1 MNNMPEELISNI
13 LHAGSEENARKAID
27 IYTAQIEEAV
37 LEKINN
43 TDFFRWSEKTR
54 DLIKKEIFST
64 FFIEQKMKEFDDKF
78 REYISAGITYAEI
91 QEAYKPLDFEDEVK
105 WIQNFIKQA
114 LKEQAE
120 QACDEI
126 LKRAEDTTDYKE
138 KSGLLSASDIVSKY
152 KEINLK
158 N

>member
-1 MNNMPEELISNI
+1 MNLKDELISNI

-27 IYTAQIEEAV
+27 IYTAQVEEATI
-37 LEKINN
+37 EKINN
-43 TDFFRWSEKTR
+43 TDFFRWNEKTQG
-54 DLIKKEIFST
+54 LIKKEIFST

-126 LKRAEDTTDYKE
+126 LKRAEDTKRLT
-138 KSGLLSASDIVSKY
+138 L
-152 KEINLK
+152 N
-158 N
+158 